1 MGTVSSTSASSGATS
16 FNGTSTYAA
25 QLQQVINTA
34 VSNASIPIQQLQTQE
49 TTLNNQQSELQTV
62 SNDFQALQTAL
73 NSITSAT
80 GSGAYQANV
89 TNSSIA
95 SASVSS
101 GVMPGNYQINVVSL
115 GSQTNTLSA
124 DGLSTVSD
132 PSTQNIDS
140 GSSYTLTVNGQQYSV
155 SDPGGTLQG
164 LANAINASG
173 ADVQATIINV
183 GDSSSPDYRLSI
195 QSTNYSPD
203 TVQLSDGQTNL
214 LQTLNTGSYVT
225 YQVNG
230 EPSTP
235 ISSASPDITISP
247 GLTATLQQTGS
258 TTITVSQNASNISSA
273 LNSFVSAY
281 NAIVSELANN
291 RGQSGGALSGQS
303 IIYDLQSQLSS
314 LASYSSGSG
323 AIASLSDLGI
333 TFNED
338 GTLSFDSSTFAS
350 AAAQDPTQVLS
361 FLGSSTSGF
370 LQAATNT
377 VSSAIDPTTGMLTQ
391 SSSSLTQELSDISTQ
406 ISNDQTQVSNLQQ
419 SLTQQMATAD
429 ATISSLQSQ
438 LSEMTSLFTDM
449 QQNQLAQSGY

>member
-1 MGTVSSTSASSGATS
+1 MGTVSSTSSSATT

-34 VSNASIPIQQLQTQE
+34 VANASIPMQQLETQE
-49 TTLNNQQSELQTV
+49 TTLNNQKSELQTI
-62 SNDFQALQTAL
+62 SNDFQTLQTAL
-73 NSITSAT
+73 SSITSAT

-89 TNSSIA
+89 ADTSIA

-101 GVMPGNYQINVVSL
+101 GVMAGNYQINVLSL
-115 GSQTNTLSA
+115 GSQTNTLST

-132 PSTQNIDS
+132 PTTQNIDS
-140 GSSYTLTVNGQQYSV
+140 SSTYTLTVNGQQYSI
-155 SDPGGTLQG
+155 SDPDGTLQG
-164 LANAINASG
+164 LADAINSSG
-173 ADVQATIINV
+173 ANVQATIINV
-183 GDSSSPDYRLSI
+183 GSASSPDYRLSV
-195 QSTNYSPD
+195 QSTEDAPD
-203 TVQLSDGQTNL
+203 TIQLSDGRTNL
-214 LQTLNTGSYVT
+214 LQTLSTGSYVT

-235 ISSASPDITISP
+235 ISSTSPDVTISP

-281 NAIVSELANN
+281 NGIVSELANN
-291 RGQSGGALSGQS
+291 RGQNGGALSGQS
-303 IIYDLQSQLSS
+303 IVYELQSELSN
-314 LASYSSGSG
+314 LASYTSGSG
-323 AIASLSDLGI
+323 TVSSLSDLGI

-338 GTLSFDSSTFAS
+338 GTLSFDSSTFES
-350 AAAQDPTQVLS
+350 AAAQDPTDVLN
-361 FLGSSTSGF
+361 FLGSATSGF

-377 VSSAIDPTTGMLTQ
+377 VSDAIDPTSGMLTQ
-391 SSSSLTQELSDISTQ
+391 SSSSITQELSDISTQ

-438 LSEMTSLFTDM
+438 LSEMTNLFTDM
-449 QQNQLAQSGY
+449 QQNQLAQSGN